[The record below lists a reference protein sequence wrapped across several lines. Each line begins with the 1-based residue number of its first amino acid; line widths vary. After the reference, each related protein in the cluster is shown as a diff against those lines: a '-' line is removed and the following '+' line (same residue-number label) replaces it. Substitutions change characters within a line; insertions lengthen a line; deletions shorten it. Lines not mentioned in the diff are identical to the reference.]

1 MAAQAPRSVTAPPAV
16 TTLPVATTPR
26 PSTATSS
33 TTSPDSR
40 FGPAHAG
47 LLRLFRSD
55 FFDEWMAVY
64 YLFKYPDHAGIQQYL
79 CDALRQFP
87 VASVQEYLPQLV
99 HILVT
104 FPSMIHLETMI
115 VELCRVSTHFALLTL
130 WYFQSYLA
138 DLEEMPTA
146 PATKTCARVIG
157 TVEDIILAREDDLDH
172 HATAHTDSDDEPVN
186 PKDTKTRLMPR
197 MSTSTST
204 AADASNSTA
213 PAAAAPSPS
222 PAHRVLGSPASP
234 ALAPSSSNVFR
245 GPTVSPSLE
254 DLHKGKAFSFSHFVQ
269 RVASL
274 STGPNGSPGG
284 AASPSSKRSSISS
297 TRSGSAAVTPLD
309 SERQA
314 RPDTVDTATTASSRR
329 RGSSASVDSS
339 LCNDPK
345 WLERYYFHSEMQ
357 FIAALVGISDRL
369 VQVPREARQSTLTAE
384 LTLLNHNLPAPVCI
398 PLWCAATGE
407 IRHHQVVRISP
418 TDAVVLNS
426 ADRVPFLL
434 FIEVIEDDEADAAA
448 ATVESSNALGV
459 TDPTATPRRLPIRR
473 RSSLSMLKELPPPE
487 AMTAET
493 AVVPHTAAL
502 RKAPSTS
509 VLPTARSASVPPPTT
524 DLGVRSSTLPTPL
537 SQPAAAKATL
547 ANGMGTISEE
557 EFANRMRTAVI
568 LLAQLQDQE
577 RQVLAAEHAEAAA
590 ATTPAARR
598 RALLKLQKKR
608 TKGSGAARLT
618 EEIRN
623 RILREMM
630 ALEEQRLKA
639 LQESHALGN
648 DSGDLGLVS
657 TVAPD
662 LVAAL
667 STIQPDV
674 TVPLPLSL
682 DLGADRIDDQITP
695 MRIVPRP
702 ASANGAASPTPGTNR
717 RRLSSLPAPIPV
729 DKDDPSG
736 AVVRETW
743 ARKRERIRT
752 SSGYGGAKH
761 WNLISMIIKTGAD
774 LRQEQLACQLIRE
787 MHRVWDRAHL
797 PLWVYPYRVLVTGQA
812 HGIIETVR
820 NTVSIHSLK
829 KAMYARHGESFTLK
843 DYFVREF
850 GAEGSAPFTRAQRAF
865 MVSLAGYSI
874 VSYVL
879 QTKDRHNGNLLLDYT
894 TGHLVHID
902 FGFMLSNSPGS
913 VAFESAPF
921 KLSQEYIDLLGGI
934 GSPMY
939 TEWRQLMVDGFL
951 ALRRHHDRVLGLVEV
966 MERDSPLDCFAYT
979 SLQGGAAPTTSS
991 PAPARTAS
999 PAAAAAAATSISSAT
1014 PTPPP
1019 LAPVSPV
1026 ATALRDRLLL
1036 SLSDTQVGDFVDRL
1050 IASSLGNVF
1059 TRLYDQYQQ
1068 FAQGVM
1074 A

>member
-16 TTLPVATTPR
+16 MTLPVATTPR
-26 PSTATSS
+26 PSTASTS

-104 FPSMIHLETMI
+104 FPSMIHLEAMI

-138 DLEEMPTA
+138 DLEDMPTA
-146 PATKTCARVIG
+146 PATKTCACVIG

-172 HATAHTDSDDEPVN
+172 HAAAHTDSDDEPVN

-197 MSTSTST
+197 MSTSAST
-204 AADASNSTA
+204 AADASSSAA
-213 PAAAAPSPS
+213 PAAAGPSPS
-222 PAHRVLGSPASP
+222 PAHRGLGSPASP

-274 STGPNGSPGG
+274 STGPNSTPGG

-297 TRSGSAAVTPLD
+297 TWSGSAAVTPLE

-314 RPDTVDTATTASSRR
+314 RPDTVDTVTTASSRR

-357 FIAALVGISDRL
+357 FIAALMGISDRL

-487 AMTAET
+487 ALTAET

-509 VLPTARSASVPPPTT
+509 ALPAARSASVPPPTT

-537 SQPAAAKATL
+537 NTPAIAKATL
-547 ANGMGTISEE
+547 ANGTVTISEE

-598 RALLKLQKKR
+598 RAMLKLQKKR
-608 TKGSGAARLT
+608 TK
-618 EEIRN
+618 EIRN

-639 LQESHALGN
+639 LRESHALGN

-674 TVPLPLSL
+674 TVPLPL
-682 DLGADRIDDQITP
+682 
-695 MRIVPRP
+695 P
-702 ASANGAASPTPGTNR
+702 APGTNR
-717 RRLSSLPAPIPV
+717 RRLPSLPAPIPV

-787 MHRVWDRAHL
+787 MHRVWDHAHL